1 MDKAWKIAEPY
12 GLFQPCV
19 EHHGLLQGM
28 VEVYFSKSAPD
39 ALSRIME
46 LTEKYS
52 AGWRKVHN
60 YETKRDVAD
69 NLTTTEFTVAMLYNR
84 GWKIQEI
91 ADHLAISA
99 RTVNRHIA
107 TIYEKLGIH
116 DRGMLDRFMLQQNAC
131 MQSVRFGERIFCFKG

>member
-1 MDKAWKIAEPY
+1 M
-12 GLFQPCV
+12 
-19 EHHGLLQGM
+19 
-28 VEVYFSKSAPD
+28 
-39 ALSRIME
+39 LSRITE

-60 YETKRDVAD
+60 LATNRDVAD

-91 ADHLAISA
+91 ADHLEISV

-107 TIYEKLGIH
+107 SIYEKLGIH
-116 DRGMLDRFMLQQNAC
+116 DRGMLDRFMLQ
-131 MQSVRFGERIFCFKG
+131 